1 MPARSRLSRPPVLC
15 SGCCAQGG
23 DETSHN
29 LIPLRWLTRVH
40 SQCRQPALRRGGGA
54 GSASFAKNS
63 IGAPIM
69 SHRSCARAF
78 FLDTFPFRPAPSA
91 AKSALMA
98 SSAHSISWKV
108 TTWATRGS
116 PGGLVRLVQAEEDR
130 LRTPDERLAG
140 QKLSRA
146 AGGAV

>member
-1 MPARSRLSRPPVLC
+1 MP
-15 SGCCAQGG
+15 
-23 DETSHN
+23 T
-29 LIPLRWLTRVH
+29 TR
-40 SQCRQPALRRGGGA
+40 QYRR
-54 GSASFAKNS
+54 
-63 IGAPIM
+63 
-69 SHRSCARAF
+69 HRSVVAAARRPRLRLRGRRILLAHVDEPCGDARARRLGLVRRQHRRADHVAQELRERL